1 MNKNKLKTNNAL
13 SYRVD
18 LKMEVL
24 STETESWKRMTV
36 IPVLIGILRTS
47 YRNSGISVASKP
59 SVNSYIKG
67 WHHRKKPISSFLL
80 FVEFSQLTICIAPK
94 TLETR
99 D

>member
-36 IPVLIGILRTS
+36 VFNWDTQNILWIVEYLLHRNPVWIPI
-47 YRNSGISVASKP
+47 
-59 SVNSYIKG
+59 
-67 WHHRKKPISSFLL
+67 
-80 FVEFSQLTICIAPK
+80 
-94 TLETR
+94 
-99 D
+99 

>member
-36 IPVLIGILRTS
+36 IPVLIRDTQNIL
-47 YRNSGISVASKP
+47 
-59 SVNSYIKG
+59 
-67 WHHRKKPISSFLL
+67 
-80 FVEFSQLTICIAPK
+80 
-94 TLETR
+94 
-99 D
+99 